1 MSSGRTILFLNEFFH
16 PDVCASA
23 AVLTDRL
30 PRLARLRPR
39 DRLVVLAGNRAW
51 DDPRVVYPA
60 REDFG
65 GIEVLRIERP
75 AIQRR
80 SLWRRALGFAAFQ
93 RGAVRA
99 ARRLGPVDLVIGTTA
114 PPQGGDIAR
123 RIARQHRCPYVYTV
137 LDLYPD
143 LAVTLGRLRDGGF
156 LHRRWLA
163 RDTRAM
169 REAAAVVCIAEQ
181 MTRRV
186 RETRRLPPGR
196 IHTLHDGFDPARLA
210 FDGPNEFRRRHNPDG
225 RFIVQYAGNM
235 GLSHPFDT
243 ILAAARLL
251 ATDRRIGFQFV
262 GDGPQRVG
270 MQANLPENAT
280 WIPYQPAER
289 LGQVLATADVGLI
302 SQHSAMYDQALPYK
316 IYALL
321 AIGKPCLFVGDR
333 RAEPA
338 EWLESSGAGRQVNQG
353 EPERLAQAIRLLA
366 ESPATVAAMSVAARK
381 LFMER
386 FHADHTAAAWSVLID
401 RVLDEHRHP
410 SAG

>member
-1 MSSGRTILFLNEFFH
+1 MNSGRTILFLNEFFH
-16 PDVCASA
+16 PDLCASA

-51 DDPRVVYPA
+51 DDPRRVYPA
-60 REDFG
+60 RGEFG
-65 GIEVLRIERP
+65 GLEVLRIERP
-75 AIQRR
+75 PLERR
-80 SLWRRALGFAAFQ
+80 SLWRRAWGFAAFQ
-93 RGAVRA
+93 RGAVRV

-114 PPQGGDIAR
+114 PPQGGEIAR
-123 RIARQHRCPYVYTV
+123 RIARQHRCPYLYTV

-143 LAVTLGRLRDGGF
+143 VVVTLGRLRDGGF

-169 REAAAVVCIAEQ
+169 REAAAVVCIAER

-186 RETRRLPPGR
+186 RETRRVSPDR
-196 IHTLHDGFDPARLA
+196 VHTLHDGFDPARLA
-210 FDGPNEFRRRHNPDG
+210 CDGPNEFRRRHNPDG

-235 GLSHPFDT
+235 GLSHPFET

-251 ATDRRIGFQFV
+251 AADRRIGFQFV
-262 GDGPQRVG
+262 GDGPRRAG
-270 MQANLPENAT
+270 IQANLPANAT

-302 SQHSAMYDQALPYK
+302 SQHSTMYDQALPYK

-321 AIGKPCLFVGDR
+321 AAGKPCLFVGDR
-333 RAEPA
+333 RSELV
-338 EWLESSGAGRQVNQG
+338 EWLESSGAGRHVNQG
-353 EPERLAQAIRLLA
+353 EPERLAQAIQSLA
-366 ESPATVAAMSVAARK
+366 ESPAVVAAMSAAAREFF
-381 LFMER
+381 LLR

-401 RVLDEHRHP
+401 RVLDEHRGP